1 MKDILRTSLLEYDK
15 SSFLIDLIK
24 HETGNL
30 YVEITQ
36 TISFAE
42 TSKKTLKINSKALED
57 LILVLSGYQEEIVN
71 KKKKQFS
78 EMDQEKMIQF
88 YMKGLTIK
96 DIAFQFNSEIEEVE
110 LELIQLGFDI
120 VSNELPPKRKIRMK
134 NSRFSTNKI

>member
-15 SSFLIDLIK
+15 SSFLVDLIK

-42 TSKKTLKINSKALED
+42 TSEKTLKINSKALED

-78 EMDQEKMIQF
+78 EIDQ
-88 YMKGLTIK
+88 
-96 DIAFQFNSEIEEVE
+96 
-110 LELIQLGFDI
+110 
-120 VSNELPPKRKIRMK
+120 
-134 NSRFSTNKI
+134 